1 MKKRLLAFLLAVS
14 IAVSMLALPASAA
27 GNANTAVQLSITLNG
42 MDSTQTAA
50 LNAVVTR
57 GAFARMLVSYS
68 TFRES
73 VGSQGAVGTL
83 YKDLP
88 GTSAYAPYVR
98 IAVQQ
103 GWLSGYTDGTFR
115 PDNAVTLEEAVTAVL
130 KLLGYKMTEL
140 SGSFPQA
147 QLNKASELGLRNQ
160 LDRQQGEA
168 LNYEECAIL
177 MYNTLTANSAS
188 GSAYGTSLGFT
199 VSNGQV
205 DTSSVM
211 MSSLKGPFI
220 ADGTTQL
227 PFTPASIY
235 RNDKVS
241 GSAALNQYDVYYYSE
256 SLQTVWIYTRR
267 AAGRIT
273 AVSPSASAPT
283 SVTVAGSTYTLGS
296 SAVASQVSSLNGG
309 GVGQVVTLLL
319 GMNNEAAGIVTGE
332 EADSVFYGVVQSSS
346 RSLIEENGADVLQ
359 KVAVYCTDG
368 ITRTVNVDKSLNFPA
383 GWLVEITVSPDGENV
398 ERIDSRSTNGT
409 INEAATAL
417 GSAALADD
425 VEILDTTSE
434 GVAGTVRPSRL
445 SGVTLSDLDV
455 RYYTVNDAGQ
465 IDRLILNDVT
475 GDLWSYG
482 VLDDVKNLAMN
493 YSDLKSLVTGI
504 VAGDSASGT
513 TTTTGTT
520 TGAATGGTDSS
531 GSASGTTTTVTGTTA
546 ADRLSNLL
554 VPTTSE
560 ILWGIVSGDILS
572 TAWQKLTSN
581 TGSLMSIGFQQ
592 IAEITGTP
600 FKQIFNYIGGGATY
614 VCYVNGAAASYTTAI
629 KYPVLAGGI
638 AVRQETTGSVKAMMQ
653 LMPLKIDK
661 VGAASVLSG
670 NERYEMA
677 DNVQVYLWYK
687 GQYYPTKL
695 AQVDAEGY
703 QLTGWYDNFGCAAG
717 KKVRVIIA
725 VKND

>member
-1 MKKRLLAFLLAVS
+1 MKKRILAFLLAVS
-14 IAVSMLALPASAA
+14 IAVSMLVLPASAA
-27 GNANTAVQLSITLNG
+27 GNANTAVQLSITLNA
-42 MDSTQTAA
+42 MDSSQQAA

-57 GAFARMLVSYS
+57 GALARMLVSYS
-68 TFRES
+68 TYRES
-73 VGSQGAVGTL
+73 VGSQGTVGTL
-83 YKDLP
+83 FTDLP
-88 GTSAYAPYVR
+88 GTSPYAPYVR
-98 IAVQQ
+98 IAVQN
-103 GWLSGYTDGTFR
+103 GWMNGYTDGSFR
-115 PDNAVTLEEAVTAVL
+115 PDNAVTLEEAVTAIL
-130 KLLGYKMTEL
+130 KLMGYKMTDL
-140 SGSFPQA
+140 SGSFPNA

-160 LDRQQGEA
+160 VGRSQGEV
-168 LNYEECAIL
+168 LNYEECAL
-177 MYNTLTANSAS
+177 LFYNALTANTAS
-188 GSAYGTSLGFT
+188 GSAYGSSLGFT

-211 MSSLKGPFI
+211 LKSLKGPFV
-220 ADGTTQL
+220 AGDTVQL
-227 PFTPASIY
+227 PFVPKMVY
-235 RNDKVS
+235 RNDKAS
-241 GSAALNQYDVYYYSE
+241 ESAELNKYDVYYYSE
-256 SLQTVWIYTRR
+256 SLQTLWVYTRR

-283 SVTVAGSTYTLGS
+283 SVTVAGTSYTLGS

-309 GVGQVVTLLL
+309 GVGEVVTLLL

-332 EADSVFYGVVQSSS
+332 EADSVFYGVVQTAT
-346 RSLIEENGADVLQ
+346 RSLVEENGADVLQ
-359 KVAVYCTDG
+359 KVSVMCTDG
-368 ITRTVNVDKSLNFPA
+368 IARTVNVDKSLNFPQ
-383 GWLVEITVSPDGENV
+383 GWLVEIKVTPEGESV
-398 ERIDSRSTNGT
+398 EHIDDRRVNGT
-409 INEAATAL
+409 INTNATAL
-417 GSAALADD
+417 GAAALADD

-493 YSDLKSLVTGI
+493 YSDLKSLVTSI
-504 VAGDSASGT
+504 AAGDSA
-513 TTTTGTT
+513 
-520 TGAATGGTDSS
+520 
-531 GSASGTTTTVTGTTA
+531 TA

-614 VCYVNGAAASYTTAI
+614 ICYVNGAVASYTTAI

-670 NERYEMA
+670 SERYEMA

-695 AQVDAEGY
+695 AQVDADGC